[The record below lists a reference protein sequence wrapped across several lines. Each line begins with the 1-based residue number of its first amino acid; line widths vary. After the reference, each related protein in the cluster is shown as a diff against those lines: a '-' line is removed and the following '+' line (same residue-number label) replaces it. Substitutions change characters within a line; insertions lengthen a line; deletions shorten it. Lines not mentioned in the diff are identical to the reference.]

1 MKFEGTVTD
10 AAGADITISIDR
22 CVAVITLQRVRA
34 LNALTAGMRA
44 EIAAAVPGFAREPQI
59 YAVLLRSTSPRAF
72 SVGSDVREI
81 VQLAQRSKADARAAF
96 AQEYQMNWLLECFS
110 KPTISLI
117 DGMVMGGGVGISGFN
132 THRVAGE
139 NYSWAMPETM
149 IGLFPDVGAAHALSR
164 LGPEGQY
171 LALTGRSIGR
181 ADAFRLGLASHC
193 IGVRH
198 FPRIAEELAL
208 ANTVDPLLDG
218 LHEDPG
224 PGDLEAY
231 ADVIRL
237 AFSAC
242 CLEDIVSRLDA
253 VQGAKRSWA
262 QQVVADLRKRSPLAL
277 KVTHRHLKEAA
288 ALDIQRTLIA
298 DYRLVCRFL
307 DVRDF
312 YEGVRASII
321 DKDGAPA
328 WSPAT
333 LSAVTAEQVDGYFVP
348 LPAGEDL
355 TLASREEMQK
365 ARV

>member
-1 MKFEGTVTD
+1 MKSEDTVPS
-10 AAGADITISIDR
+10 AAGADITIAIDR
-22 CVAVITLQRVRA
+22 CLAVITLQRVRA
-34 LNALTAGMRA
+34 LNALTASMRT
-44 EIAAAVPGFAREPQI
+44 EIAAAVPGFAREPQV
-59 YAVLLRSTSPRAF
+59 YAVLLQSTSPRAF
-72 SVGSDVREI
+72 SAGSDVREI
-81 VQLAQRSKADARAAF
+81 VQLAQRSRAEARAAF
-96 AQEYQMNWLLECFS
+96 ADEYRMNWLLECFS

-139 NYSWAMPETM
+139 AYSWAMPETM

-193 IGVRH
+193 IAAQH
-198 FPRIAEELAL
+198 FPRIAEDLAL

-224 PGDLEAY
+224 TGELEAY
-231 ADVIRL
+231 ADVIAL

-242 CLEDIVSRLDA
+242 CVEDIVSRLDA
-253 VQGAKRSWA
+253 VQGAKRAWA
-262 QQVVADLRKRSPLAL
+262 QQVVADLRKRSPLSL

-298 DYRLVCRFL
+298 DYRLACRFL
-307 DVRDF
+307 EGHDF

-328 WSPAT
+328 WSPAS
-333 LSAVTAEQVDGYFVP
+333 LAAVTADQVDRYFVP
-348 LPAGEDL
+348 LPASEEL
-355 TLASREEMQK
+355 VLPSREDMQK